1 MEKLKLHSIIIYH
14 SSRVLFILYI
24 PIYSNLSNLHYY
36 LGEEGTAL
44 CDILANNLNRWTTQM
59 RGNIV
64 LNGVPIEPS
73 KLTDRVAYV
82 KTDHHFTPDMSVRQT
97 MLFHAFLR
105 EPGSHSRARDTKGM

>member
-1 MEKLKLHSIIIYH
+1 
-14 SSRVLFILYI
+14 
-24 PIYSNLSNLHYY
+24 
-36 LGEEGTAL
+36 
-44 CDILANNLNRWTTQM
+44 M

-105 EPGSHSRARDTKGM
+105 EPGSHSRARDTKGMKYISLIKKKITLSHHHRTDQICPIVLSTNT

>member
-1 MEKLKLHSIIIYH
+1 
-14 SSRVLFILYI
+14 
-24 PIYSNLSNLHYY
+24 
-36 LGEEGTAL
+36 
-44 CDILANNLNRWTTQM
+44 M

-105 EPGSHSRARDTKGM
+105 EPGSHSRARDTKGMKYISLIEKKIDTLASSSDRPNLSNCLIY

>member
-1 MEKLKLHSIIIYH
+1 MKII
-14 SSRVLFILYI
+14 S
-24 PIYSNLSNLHYY
+24 
-36 LGEEGTAL
+36 GEEGTAV
-44 CDILANNLNRWTTQM
+44 CDILANNLNRWTTHL
-59 RGNIV
+59 RGNLV

-105 EPGSHSRARDTKGM
+105 EPGSHSRARYSFNFSNNVYTIFGHKHFKFRSILKPTG